1 MEENKKISKLQLISS
16 KAEAGNVR
24 TFIFEAGSIN
34 WVAGQYQGYILT
46 QAGKTE
52 AENQRWFT
60 IASAPSESMIHIS
73 TRVSDSA
80 FKQALDALV
89 PGDMIQAHSLEGD
102 FTWEEE
108 TIEPVVLIAGGIGVT
123 PFRSI
128 LLERHAA
135 GKPLNATLLYFN
147 RTNEIPFREEIE
159 AFARKHPEF
168 TYVPIVGEQI
178 TADTILERSPQVND
192 KTFYLS
198 GPEPMVESIGNE
210 LKGLGL
216 NLKQD
221 WFPGYNEENY

>member
-1 MEENKKISKLQLISS
+1 MEENKRISTLQLISS

-24 TFIFEAGSIN
+24 TFIFEAGGLK
-34 WVAGQYQGYILT
+34 WVAGQYQKYILP
-46 QAGKTE
+46 QAGETE
-52 AENQRWFT
+52 AENHRWFT
-60 IASAPSESMIHIS
+60 IASAPSECVIYIS
-73 TRVSDSA
+73 TRISDSA
-80 FKQALDALV
+80 FKQALNALV
-89 PGDMIQAHSLEGD
+89 PGDTIQAHSLEGD

-135 GKPLNATLLYFN
+135 GKALNATLLYFN
-147 RTNEIPFREEIE
+147 RTDEIPFREEIE
-159 AFARKHPEF
+159 ALARNHPEF
-168 TYVPIVGEQI
+168 THMPIVGEQI
-178 TADTILERSPQVND
+178 TADTILERAPQVND

-198 GPEPMVESIGNE
+198 GPEPMVESVGNE
-210 LKGLGL
+210 LKGLGV

>member
-1 MEENKKISKLQLISS
+1 MEENKKISKLQLTSS

-24 TFIFEAGSIN
+24 TFIFEAGGLK
-34 WVAGQYQGYILT
+34 WVAGQYQGYILP

-52 AENQRWFT
+52 AEKQRWFT
-60 IASAPSESMIHIS
+60 IASPPSGSLIHIS
-73 TRVSDSA
+73 TRISDST
-80 FKQALDALV
+80 FKQVLNALV
-89 PGDMIQAHSLEGD
+89 PGDTIQAHSLEGD

-135 GKPLNATLLYFN
+135 GKPLNAALLYFN

-159 AFARKHPEF
+159 ALERKHPEF
-168 TYVPIVGEQI
+168 TYVPIVGEHI
-178 TADTILERSPQVND
+178 TANTILERSPLVND
-192 KTFYLS
+192 KNFYLS
-198 GPEPMVESIGNE
+198 GPEPMVESVGNE
-210 LKGLGL
+210 LKGLGV